1 MTEAIGTTA
10 SITLLTAL
18 PGSGK
23 SLRMVQWIVEAIAR
37 GEHVFVSNLNGL
49 NVEGVTLWDDPTK
62 WQELP
67 AGSVL
72 VVDEAQRYFR
82 ARRSGDP
89 PKYITAME
97 TIRHEG
103 VRLILATQQ
112 PNYLDSHLRGLV
124 GLHEHLK
131 RVEGKEQ
138 STIFRSDEVMEDVRS
153 KNMAQKYD
161 WELWEFPKQYYGA
174 YTSAQV
180 HTVQVVESS
189 KWKRW
194 KRIFMFM
201 GVAVVLGL
209 GVTVARCSSASEH
222 VAPARG
228 SQLAA
233 DAEPALPASRGDAR
247 EPLTTE
253 QYLARMVPRIP
264 EAFYSAPIFDD
275 RTVQSEP
282 AFFCMAS
289 GEGEGQASSC
299 SCMTEQGTRYAVER
313 KMCLEIAR
321 HGTPYNPFKA
331 PTEPQAAPEPE
342 REPEAAAAAPAGI
355 RGDPGAVGS
364 ESQGAVWGR
373 TPETLRASGG

>member
-1 MTEAIGTTA
+1 MTDAIGTTA
-10 SITLLTAL
+10 SITLLTAI

-23 SLRMVQWIVEAIAR
+23 SLRIVQWICEAIAR
-37 GEHVFVSNLNGL
+37 GEHVFVSNLDGL
-49 NVEGVTLWDDPTK
+49 NVEGFTPWDDPTK
-62 WQELP
+62 WQQLP
-67 AGSVL
+67 AGAVL
-72 VVDEAQRYFR
+72 VVDEAQKFFR
-82 ARRSGDP
+82 SRRSGEP
-89 PKYITAME
+89 PAYITAME

-131 RVEGKEQ
+131 RVEGKDQ

-161 WELWEFPKQYYGA
+161 WEVWDFPKQYYGC
-174 YTSAQV
+174 YKSAQV
-180 HTVQVVESS
+180 HTVQPVESS

-194 KRIFMFM
+194 KRIFMVM
-201 GVAVVLGL
+201 GAAVVLGL
-209 GVTVARCSSASEH
+209 ALTVARCSSAGES
-222 VAPARG
+222 VAPALG
-228 SQLAA
+228 PQLAA
-233 DAEPALPASRGDAR
+233 GTAQALPASRGGEA
-247 EPLTTE
+247 EPMSTE
-253 QYLARMVPRIP
+253 QYLQRMVPRIP

-275 RTVQSEP
+275 RAVQSEP

-313 KMCLEIAR
+313 KMCLDIAR

-331 PTEPQAAPEPE
+331 PTEPQAPAAAEA
-342 REPEAAAAAPAGI
+342 EPEAAPNAVAGVRSDPGDVGTPAG
-355 RGDPGAVGS
+355 G
-364 ESQGAVWGR
+364 EVWGR
-373 TPETLRASGG
+373 SPETLRATR